1 MVGSGHEALRPRGHA
16 MLLIKSELK
25 KKNDKSPLNFK
36 RLAEERSADRSFSA
50 AAARISDSLSGSL
63 ASFLAFSVVAW

>member
-16 MLLIKSELK
+16 MLLIKSEL

-50 AAARISDSLSGSL
+50 AAARTSDSLSGSL

>member
-16 MLLIKSELK
+16 MLLIKSEL